1 MELCILM
8 AEEILYSLPPQTL
21 WVLSDR
27 YAVVTKPVVSMSN
40 IGIWAI
46 S

>member
-1 MELCILM
+1 M
-8 AEEILYSLPPQTL
+8 AEEISYALPPQTL

-27 YAVVTKPVVSMSN
+27 YAVVTKTVGSMSN
-40 IGIWAI
+40 MEIWAI